1 MARPASTSQPV
12 NGTAIARRR
21 EERELTRVQVSDLAA
36 EAGYSL
42 DDSNLSKLE
51 TGKTRY
57 PGLEARLAITHVL
70 GLTDEE
76 MHAPCEHGH
85 PWSADCL
92 EHDSEAASPAKVA

>member
-1 MARPASTSQPV
+1 MARPSKDSRPV
-12 NGTAIARRR
+12 NGAVLSGRRT
-21 EERELTRVQVSDLAA
+21 ELELTRVQVSDLAA
-36 EAGYSL
+36 AAGYSL

-51 TGKTRY
+51 TGKTCY

-92 EHDSEAASPAKVA
+92 EHGDQGERPAKVA